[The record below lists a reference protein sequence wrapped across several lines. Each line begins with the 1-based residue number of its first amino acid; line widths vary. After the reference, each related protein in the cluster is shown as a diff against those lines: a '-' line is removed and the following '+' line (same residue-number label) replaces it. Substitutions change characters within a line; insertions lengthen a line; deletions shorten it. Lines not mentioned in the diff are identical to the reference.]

1 MDESGERRTV
11 TVELD
16 EQPDSEALA
25 GRQPSDNGS
34 SDDDVSGEMEE
45 MGISVTDAT
54 PEALRRLGIRGVDD
68 VEGVLITEVS
78 RTSRAYRDGE
88 LRQGFVIT
96 EVSREPVGNLEEFMN
111 AYQEVPAGESF
122 IIRVLRP
129 QRTPDGGVELSAFF
143 TALQKP

>member
-1 MDESGERRTV
+1 
-11 TVELD
+11 
-16 EQPDSEALA
+16 
-25 GRQPSDNGS
+25 
-34 SDDDVSGEMEE
+34 MEE